1 MNRES
6 THKVLLIIADISG
19 YTKLMVSSD
28 IEIIHSQHII
38 SELIQALIKEVEIPL
53 EISKLEGD
61 ALFLYARKDSGIIP
75 PDDIRICQ
83 LAAAIGL
90 FFEFQKSGKS
100 LSLKSDY

>member
-61 ALFLYARKDSGIIP
+61 ALFLYARKDSGLFHL
-75 PDDIRICQ
+75 D
-83 LAAAIGL
+83 AAIGL